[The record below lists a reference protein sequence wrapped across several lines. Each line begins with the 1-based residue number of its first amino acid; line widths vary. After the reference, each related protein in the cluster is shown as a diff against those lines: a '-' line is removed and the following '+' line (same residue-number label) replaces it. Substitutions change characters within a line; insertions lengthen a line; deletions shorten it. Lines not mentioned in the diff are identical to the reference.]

1 MVLHA
6 ALSSEDVVAV
16 AAGAD
21 VLILVIYA
29 IQSSWFNEDGGT
41 RMTNAILLKKLSF
54 ILVNDM
60 PWYY

>member
-6 ALSSEDVVAV
+6 ALSSEDVVPV
-16 AAGAD
+16 AAGTD
-21 VLILVIYA
+21 VLILVIYT

-41 RMTNAILLKKLSF
+41 RMTNAILLKKFSC

-60 PWYY
+60 LWHY